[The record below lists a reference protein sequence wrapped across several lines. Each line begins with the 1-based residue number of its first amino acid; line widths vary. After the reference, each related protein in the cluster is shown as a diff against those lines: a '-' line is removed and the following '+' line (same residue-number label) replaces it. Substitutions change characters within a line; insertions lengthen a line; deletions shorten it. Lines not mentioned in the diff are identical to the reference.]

1 MNPNSAPMKFF
12 LYFLLTCFLLLMS
25 CSSDDSTTETIAD
38 PTIANKQATGSSSN
52 DLLSDENFTSMV
64 IELVYVEG
72 FEPSQSAV
80 NNFVS
85 FLQARTFKPNG
96 ISVEKR
102 AISSIGK
109 NELSIADIVAI
120 EEANRSQYTS
130 ENKIAVWA
138 FFTDGEAE
146 SDTNNNVTLGS
157 AYRNTSFV
165 IYEET
170 IVELS
175 NRPFAP
181 SRSVLESTAITH
193 EFGHILGLV
202 DLGAPLQSDHE
213 DAANEKHCD
222 VENCLMFFTAETG
235 AGVMDMVSGGVVP
248 QLDSQCIAD
257 LRANGGR

>member
-1 MNPNSAPMKFF
+1 MKFTIYYLIIGLF
-12 LYFLLTCFLLLMS
+12 LFMA
-25 CSSDDSTTETIAD
+25 CSDNDSATAAPID
-38 PTIANKQATGSSSN
+38 PTAANKQATGSSSN
-52 DLLSDENFTSMV
+52 DLLSDENFKSMV

-72 FEPSQSAV
+72 FEPSQPAI

-85 FLQARTFKPNG
+85 FLQAQTFKPNG

-102 AISSIGK
+102 AIPSNGK
-109 NELSIADIVAI
+109 NDLSIADIVAI

-138 FFTDGEAE
+138 FFTDGKAE
-146 SDTNNNVTLGS
+146 SDTSTNVTLGS

-170 IVELS
+170 ITELS

-181 SRSVLESTAITH
+181 SRSLLESTAITH

-222 VENCLMFFTAETG
+222 VDNCLMFFTAETG
-235 AGVMDMVSGGVVP
+235 AGVMDMVSGGIVP
-248 QLDSQCIAD
+248 QLDAQCIAD
-257 LRANGGR
+257 LQANGGR